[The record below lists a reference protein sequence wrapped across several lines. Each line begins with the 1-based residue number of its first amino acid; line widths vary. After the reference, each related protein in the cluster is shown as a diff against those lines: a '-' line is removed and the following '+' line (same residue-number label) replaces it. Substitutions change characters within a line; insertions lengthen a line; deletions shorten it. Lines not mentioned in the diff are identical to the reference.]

1 MMTWG
6 ILDAYREEIGTRY
19 NDYGA
24 AYQEWKSLHG
34 YMICFLVRWMTD
46 DFFIVLEPQR

>member
-6 ILDAYREEIGTRY
+6 ILDANRDEVGTRY
-19 NDYGA
+19 NDYTA

-34 YMICFLVRWMTD
+34 YMICFLVRWMAD
-46 DFFIVLEPQR
+46 DFFIVLEPQK